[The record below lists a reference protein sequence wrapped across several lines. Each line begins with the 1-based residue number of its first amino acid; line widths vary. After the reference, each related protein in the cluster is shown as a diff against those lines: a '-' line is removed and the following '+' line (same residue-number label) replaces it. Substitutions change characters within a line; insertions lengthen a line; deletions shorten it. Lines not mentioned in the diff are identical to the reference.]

1 MHFDFKDERYN
12 RQENMPEWGKT
23 GQQRVSQGSVAVIG
37 AGGVKSTLLMALVA
51 GGIGKVGIVEF
62 DTVELSNLNR
72 QLLYRTPDIG
82 STKGVAAF
90 RTLVDLNPDIDIRLF
105 EEKITRHNVDRL
117 LDQYE
122 VIVEGGDS
130 PDGRNTINE
139 YCLRTK
145 KPMIHAS
152 AQFSYGYVFTM
163 IPELKSAC
171 FACLFPTDHSRKE
184 HTGPVPVNVLSTSIA
199 GTLGAA
205 EVFKWFLGH
214 KANMYVNRR
223 LTFSSLLLS
232 GKFQVDDIPRNP
244 LCKCCATYYE
254 KEYLHAI

>member
-82 STKGVAAF
+82 SPKGVAAF

-105 EEKITRHNVDRL
+105 EEK
-117 LDQYE
+117 
-122 VIVEGGDS
+122 
-130 PDGRNTINE
+130 
-139 YCLRTK
+139 
-145 KPMIHAS
+145 
-152 AQFSYGYVFTM
+152 
-163 IPELKSAC
+163 
-171 FACLFPTDHSRKE
+171 
-184 HTGPVPVNVLSTSIA
+184 
-199 GTLGAA
+199 
-205 EVFKWFLGH
+205 
-214 KANMYVNRR
+214 
-223 LTFSSLLLS
+223 
-232 GKFQVDDIPRNP
+232 
-244 LCKCCATYYE
+244 
-254 KEYLHAI
+254 

>member
-1 MHFDFKDERYN
+1 MQFDFKDARYN
-12 RQENMPEWGKT
+12 RQENMPEWGKD
-23 GQQRVSQGSVAVIG
+23 GQKRLTRASVAVIG

-51 GGIGKVGIVEF
+51 GGIGRVAIIEF

-72 QLLYRTPDIG
+72 QLLYRTQDIG
-82 STKGVAAF
+82 SSKGTAAKK
-90 RTLVDLNPDIDIRLF
+90 TLTELNPEISIELI
-105 EEKITRHNVDRL
+105 EEKITRDNIDRL
-117 LDQYE
+117 LQDYE

-130 PDGRNTINE
+130 PDGRNTVNE

-152 AQFSYGYVFTM
+152 AQFSYGYVFSM
-163 IPELKSAC
+163 IPATNSAC
-171 FACLFPTDHSRKE
+171 FACLFPTDHSRKQ
-184 HTGPVPVNVLSTSIA
+184 HTGPVPVNALSTSIA

-214 KANMYVNRR
+214 KGNMYVNRR

-232 GKFQVDDIPRNP
+232 GTFEVDTIHKNP
-244 LCKCCATYYE
+244 HCKSCSPYNIQDNA
-254 KEYLHAI
+254 HAL